1 MAMLQ
6 FFERSSGGA
15 VPVADVQVDETIQ
28 IMPANVGELIG
39 YGLARVTEVFNGT
52 GTATVIIVGD
62 DGDPNRYFEDGDMD
76 ETTVGTY
83 RGRGAGL
90 DNAYL
95 YTTANTI
102 DVGFTAYTNNDG
114 TTGIFDVWFYIAR
127 VFPH

>member
-1 MAMLQ
+1 MARLQ

-15 VPVADVQVDETIQ
+15 VPIASYTATETIQ

-39 YGLARVTEVFNGT
+39 YGFARVTTVFDGS
-52 GTATVIIVGD
+52 GTAAVLIIGD
-62 DGDPNRYFEDGDMD
+62 DGDTNRFFEDGDID
-76 ETTVGTY
+76 ETTVGNY
-83 RGRGAGL
+83 FGKGAGL

-102 DVGFTAYTNNDG
+102 DVVFTKDTGNDG

-127 VFPH
+127 VAPH

>member
-15 VPVADVQVDETIQ
+15 VPIANLQADETIQ

-39 YGLARVTEVFNGT
+39 YGFARVTEVFNGT
-52 GTATVIIVGD
+52 GTAAKIIVGD
-62 DGDPNRYFEDGDMD
+62 DGVGDRFFVDGDVD
-76 ETTVGTY
+76 EVTVGTY
-83 RGRGAGL
+83 AGKGAGL

-102 DVGFTAYTNNDG
+102 DVGFTKDTNNDG

>member
-15 VPVADVQVDETIQ
+15 VPIASYTATETIP

-39 YGLARVTEVFNGT
+39 YGFARVTAVFDGT
-52 GTATVIIVGD
+52 GTPAKLTIGD
-62 DGDPNRYFEDGDMD
+62 DGGVTRFFEDGDID
-76 ETTVGTY
+76 EETVGTY
-83 RGRGAGL
+83 AGKGAGL
-90 DNAYL
+90 DNGYL

-102 DVGFTAYTNNDG
+102 DVVFTKDTNNDG